1 MLRVGFVED
10 QSATAHRLQG
20 YLDRYGAENNIEM
33 QVTRF
38 SRAEELVYGYS
49 NRFDLLLL
57 DIQLGGMTGMEAAEQ
72 IRKQDSTVSII
83 FITSLSQ
90 YNDASLRRIVDAAGT
105 TTGSVYMRY
114 ENKDKLFC
122 SLTDCIVEETEKA
135 FEELKPLYMSC
146 GTLEDMMKAT
156 ETESDMILRIIFEHY
171 DAATLL
177 LCKSEGSSAATFFED
192 LIRRKIQESESFFAY
207 LPRSEDLLHA
217 LDVLLTVQFDM
228 YCQILKNGYTETQA
242 HNCMKIMMKFMNGGW
257 NTVMR
262 DFLKEKGEIHQ

>member
-1 MLRVGFVED
+1 MAVKNHEMDTILADAAMKEFL
-10 QSATAHRLQG
+10 T
-20 YLDRYGAENNIEM
+20 YG
-33 QVTRF
+33 
-38 SRAEELVYGYS
+38 
-49 NRFDLLLL
+49 
-57 DIQLGGMTGMEAAEQ
+57 
-72 IRKQDSTVSII
+72 
-83 FITSLSQ
+83 
-90 YNDASLRRIVDAAGT
+90 YNDASLRRIADAAGT

-146 GTLEDMMKAT
+146 GTFEDMMKAT

-177 LCKSEGSSAATFFED
+177 LCKSEGSSAVTFFED

-228 YCQILKNGYTETQA
+228 YRQILKNGYTETQA